1 MTVNLG
7 NYAEVLTLLGDENRL
22 RLCVL
27 LKDREL
33 CVSDLV
39 RVTGLPQ
46 PRVST
51 HLSRM
56 RDVGLV
62 RQRRSGNRSFY
73 GLSREALSGTLLK
86 MLGDVASSPDATLQA
101 DQERLTQLETE
112 RREGLPESVV
122 LELDR
127 NYSPGRT
134 WQSLALGHA
143 ALLRL
148 GDVLD
153 VGSGDGAAASVIAP
167 HCRSLTCIDTDPRV
181 VNAVVDRLGC
191 HGHVRVEVADVHELP
206 FDDSSFDDVVFL
218 HTLPYAE
225 NPQRALTECSR
236 VLRPGGRIVVV
247 CLDEF
252 DSDELRGRYGMRH
265 PGFSSQQLRSMLAD
279 AGLEVVNAEVACR
292 EAKKPHLRVV
302 LGLAQKRLEGSEH
315 V

>member
-1 MTVNLG
+1 MQGSLG

-27 LKDREL
+27 LQDREF

-56 RDVGLV
+56 REAGLL
-62 RQRRSGNRSFY
+62 RQRRSGSRSFY
-73 GLSREALSGTLLK
+73 GLSREALTDTLTK
-86 MLGDVASSPDATLQA
+86 VLGDLVASSDATLSA
-101 DQERLTQLETE
+101 DRERLDQLDAE
-112 RREGLPESVV
+112 RRGGLPESVV

-143 ALLRL
+143 GLLRL

-167 HCRSLTCIDTDPRV
+167 RCRSLSCIDSDTR
-181 VNAVVDRLGC
+181 AVAAVRDRLGR
-191 HGHVRVEVADVHELP
+191 HAHVSVQVADVHALP
-206 FDDSSFDDVVFL
+206 FDDGSFDDVVFL

-225 NPQRALTECSR
+225 DPACALAECSR
-236 VLRPGGRIVVV
+236 VLRPGGRIVVL
-247 CLDEF
+247 CLDQF
-252 DSDELRGRYGMRH
+252 DAADLKARYGMRH
-265 PGFSSQQLRSMLAD
+265 PGFTPVQLRSMLSD
-279 AGLEVVNAEVACR
+279 AGLQVVESEVACR

-302 LGLAQKRLEGSEH
+302 LALAEKSSTDGATP
-315 V
+315 